1 MFIVSEA
8 WREAY
13 PEAAVGILAMRNIV
27 NPENHRGLEERKAEL
42 ERRLR
47 DRFSGQDRAVLKA
60 LPEIQA
66 YDAYYKRFKKTYHL
80 LLQLDSVA
88 LKGKP
93 IPRVAA
99 LVEALF
105 MAELNDLLL
114 TSGHDLKMIEEP
126 VKLDVST
133 GTERYVRING
143 QEQVLKSG
151 DMFIADA
158 QGVLSSI
165 IYGSDRRTR
174 ITPETQEVFFSTYAP
189 AGISAQAVHEHLQN
203 IRANVELVAPDAEVV
218 SLEVH
223 SGGARSTSRADRHNR
238 REE

>member
-1 MFIVSEA
+1 MFIVTEA
-8 WREAY
+8 WRAAY
-13 PEAAVGILAMRNIV
+13 PEATVGTLAMRNVV
-27 NPENHRGLEERKAEL
+27 NPENHRVLEERKAEL
-42 ERRLR
+42 ERQLQ
-47 DRFSGQDRAVLKA
+47 DRFSGQGRAALKA

-66 YDAYYKRFKKTYHL
+66 YNAYYKRFKKTYHL

-105 MAELNDLLL
+105 MAELSDLLL
-114 TSGHDLKMIEEP
+114 TSGHDLEMIEEP

-133 GTERYVRING
+133 GTERYVRIDG
-143 QEQVLKSG
+143 QEQVLKAG

-174 ITPETQEVFFSTYAP
+174 ITPETREVFFSTYAP
-189 AGISAQAVHEHLQN
+189 AGISAQAVYEHLQN

-218 SLEVH
+218 LLEVH
-223 SGGARSTSRADRHNR
+223 SGGSRSTS
-238 REE
+238 